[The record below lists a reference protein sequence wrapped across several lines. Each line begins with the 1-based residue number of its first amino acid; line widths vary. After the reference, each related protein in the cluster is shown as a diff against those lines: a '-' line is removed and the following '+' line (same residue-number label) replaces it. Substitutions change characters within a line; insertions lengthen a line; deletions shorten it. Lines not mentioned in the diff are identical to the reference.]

1 MNRQTKMTCRGK
13 LGVREN
19 SLTASRYAILA
30 TATGT
35 RNAFAL
41 VPLNAQ
47 VTSAARIRAPSP

>member
-1 MNRQTKMTCRGK
+1 MTKQIKMTCRGK
-13 LGVREN
+13 LGVRKN
-19 SLTASRYAILA
+19 SLTASRYATPA

-47 VTSAARIRAPSP
+47 VTSVARIRAPSP